1 MSASGSRSS
10 HLQPPVQVAAGSRSS
25 HLQPPAVQVL
35 EVDEDMEIE
44 ELEQTNACDNDD
56 EHDIQEVEHDIHE
69 V

>member
-1 MSASGSRSS
+1 MSAGGSRSS
-10 HLQPPVQVAAGSRSS
+10 NLQLPVQVAAGRST
-25 HLQPPAVQVL
+25 HQQQPVVQVL

-44 ELEQTNACDNDD
+44 EIEQTNACDNDD

>member
-1 MSASGSRSS
+1 MSAS
-10 HLQPPVQVAAGSRSS
+10 GSRSS

-56 EHDIQEVEHDIHE
+56 EHDIQEVEQDIQE